1 MRAVGMLDISREDT
15 SGHHN
20 GYNNEEPV
28 FTHGASQ
35 GFSSCVATTVT
46 AIATGKWTDRNSDYL
61 RVSLEPV
68 ITKGWCSIPN
78 FSKLY
83 NFINFDVLIT
93 FKHILIVKKI

>member
-1 MRAVGMLDISREDT
+1 MLDISREDT

-46 AIATGKWTDRNSDYL
+46 AIATGK
-61 RVSLEPV
+61 
-68 ITKGWCSIPN
+68 
-78 FSKLY
+78 
-83 NFINFDVLIT
+83 
-93 FKHILIVKKI
+93 